1 MKKSQQCGARLA
13 LGAAAVAA
21 LALTGCSGGGT
32 DGGGDAGQTTLDAP
46 FAAQTPAAAGP
57 VDSVTWMLGS
67 EPTTMDADIDA
78 TTADDTVLANTCDR
92 LMQVQPDLSLGQG
105 IASEAEWVDDTHVVF
120 TIRQDA
126 VFHDGSPVTTADVLW
141 SMQRHAAE
149 GAAESD
155 EYQNVVSLEQTGD
168 DRITV
173 TTTQPDAIF
182 LQAMAGDGGIVWN
195 PRVIE
200 AEGDDFGG
208 PASASACSGPYE
220 IESWEPGSQ
229 LTIAKFADYWNPDVD
244 ALADKVVFRWAEE
257 SAIVNSL
264 TAGEAQGAYLEN
276 SGAAVA
282 FAGSPDVSIFQG
294 PSTNAWVLEATDRG
308 ALTDVRL
315 RKALS
320 LALDREGIA
329 KAAFSGLAEPWKTP
343 VGAGAWGY
351 EADAFEKAFD
361 ELEGAPAK
369 PSGDD
374 LAAAKALVE
383 EAGAPSEKLVVASN
397 GSSTHNVIANAL
409 VAAAKSIGLDAEI
422 LVVPQ
427 AQYGDFYS
435 DADLRGQADLWP
447 DEYYISKN
455 DPLGFYKNGKSDASV
470 NFGILDD
477 PEYDAL
483 VEQGYA
489 ATDDAERAKIT
500 IELQR
505 RWVENAV
512 WIPVVSTPATLV
524 MSNEVTGVPSSA
536 AYIYY
541 PWAVDLGS
549 AKG

>member
-1 MKKSQQCGARLA
+1 MKKSQHHEARIA
-13 LGAAAVAA
+13 LAAAAAAA
-21 LALTGCSGGGT
+21 LALTGCSGGGG
-32 DGGGDAGQTTLDAP
+32 DGGGGSDQTTLDAP

-67 EPTTMDADIDA
+67 EPTTMDADVDA

-92 LMQVQPDLSLGQG
+92 LMQVQPDLTLGQG
-105 IASEAEWVDDTHVVF
+105 IASKAEWVDDTRLVF
-120 TIRQDA
+120 TIMQDA
-126 VFHDGSPVTTADVLW
+126 VFHDGSPVSTADVLW

-155 EYQNVVSLEQTGD
+155 EYQNVVSMEQTGD
-168 DRITV
+168 DQITV
-173 TTTQPDAIF
+173 TTSQPDAIF

-208 PASASACSGPYE
+208 PGSASACSGPYQ

-229 LTIAKFADYWNPDVD
+229 LTIVKFDGYWNPDVE
-244 ALADKVVFRWAEE
+244 ALAEKVVFRWADE
-257 SAIVNSL
+257 SAIANSL

-276 SGAAVA
+276 AGAAVA
-282 FAGSPDVSIFQG
+282 FAGSGDVSVFQG

-308 ALTDVRL
+308 ALTDARL
-315 RKALS
+315 RRALS

-329 KAAFSGLAEPWKTP
+329 RAAFGGLAQPWKTP
-343 VGAGAWGY
+343 VGSGAWGY
-351 EADAFEKAFD
+351 EVEAFQRAFD

-369 PSGDD
+369 PNEND
-374 LAAAKALVE
+374 LAQAKALVE

-435 DADLRGQADLWP
+435 DAALRGQADLWP

-470 NFGILDD
+470 NFGVFND

-483 VEQGYA
+483 VDKAYA
-489 ATDDAERAKIT
+489 ATDDAERAKLT

-512 WIPVVSTPATLV
+512 WIPVVATPSTLV

-541 PWAVDLGS
+541 PWAADLGR

>member
-1 MKKSQQCGARLA
+1 MKKSQHRRLPRIA
-13 LGAAAVAA
+13 LGVTAIAA
-21 LALTGCSGGGT
+21 LALTGCAANGEQGESG
-32 DGGGDAGQTTLDAP
+32 AKLDAP
-46 FAAQTPAAAGP
+46 FAAVTAKAAGP
-57 VDSVTWMLGS
+57 VESVTWMLGS

-92 LMQVQPDLSLGQG
+92 LMQVQPDLTLGQG
-105 IASEAEWVDDTHVVF
+105 IASKAEWVDDTHVVF

-141 SMQRHAAE
+141 SMNRHAAD

-155 EYQNVVSLEQTGD
+155 EYQNVVSMDQTGED
-168 DRITV
+168 QITV

-200 AEGDDFGG
+200 AEGDGFGG
-208 PASASACSGPYE
+208 PASASACSGPYQ

-229 LTIAKFADYWNPDVD
+229 LTITKVDEYWNPDVE
-244 ALADKVVFRWAEE
+244 ALAETVVFRWADE

-264 TAGEAQGAYLEN
+264 TTGEAQGSYLEN
-276 SGAAVA
+276 AGAAVT
-282 FAGSPDVSIFQG
+282 FAGSDSVSVFQG
-294 PSTNAWVLEATDRG
+294 PSTNAWVLETTDRG

-315 RKALS
+315 RQALS
-320 LALDREGIA
+320 LALDREGISA
-329 KAAFSGLAEPWKTP
+329 SAFGGLAQPWKTP

-351 EADAFEKAFD
+351 EVEDFQAAYD
-361 ELEGAPAK
+361 EL
-369 PSGDD
+369 S
-374 LAAAKALVE
+374 
-383 EAGAPSEKLVVASN
+383 GAPSKPSDEDLEQAKKLVQEVGAPSQPLVVASN

-409 VAAAKSIGLDAEI
+409 VAAAKSIGLKAEI
-422 LVVPQ
+422 TVVPE

-435 DADLRGQADLWP
+435 DAALRNKADLWP

-455 DPLGFYKNGKSDASV
+455 DPLGFYKNGKSDAGV
-470 NFGILDD
+470 NFGIFAD
-477 PEYDAL
+477 PEYDTL
-483 VEQGYA
+483 VAEGYA
-489 ATDDAERAKIT
+489 ATDDAERARIT
-500 IELQR
+500 IDLQR

-512 WIPVVSTPATLV
+512 WLPVVATPSTLI
-524 MSNEVTGVPSSA
+524 MSNTVTGVPSSA

-549 AKG
+549 TKG

>member
-1 MKKSQQCGARLA
+1 MKKPQQHGARIA
-13 LGAAAVAA
+13 LGTATVAA
-21 LALTGCSGGGT
+21 LALTGCSGGG
-32 DGGGDAGQTTLDAP
+32 GEGKANPALDAP
-46 FAAQTPAAAGP
+46 FSVSTPAAAGP
-57 VDSVTWMLGS
+57 VESVTWMLGS

-92 LMQVQPDLSLGQG
+92 LMQVQPDLTLGQG
-105 IASEAEWVDDTHVVF
+105 IASEAEWTDDTHVVF

-126 VFHDGSPVTTADVLW
+126 VFHDGSPASTADVLW

-155 EYQNVVSLEQTGD
+155 EYLNVVSIEQTAD
-168 DRITV
+168 DQITV

-182 LQAMAGDGGIVWN
+182 LQAMAGDGGIIWN

-200 AEGDDFGG
+200 AEGEAFGG
-208 PASASACSGPYE
+208 PGSASACSGPYQ

-229 LTIAKFADYWNPDVD
+229 LTIAKFDDYWNPDID
-244 ALADKVVFRWAEE
+244 ALAERVTFRWADE
-257 SAIVNSL
+257 SAIANSL
-264 TAGEAQGAYLEN
+264 SAGEAQGSYLEN
-276 SGAAVA
+276 AGAAVA
-282 FAGSPDVSIFQG
+282 FANSGDVSVFQG

-329 KAAFSGLAEPWKTP
+329 TAAFSGLAEPWKTP
-343 VGAGAWGY
+343 VGSGAWGY
-351 EADAFEKAFD
+351 EVDAFEQAFD
-361 ELEGAPAK
+361 DLEGAPAK
-369 PSGDD
+369 PSEED
-374 LAAAKALVE
+374 LAEAKALVE

-397 GSSTHNVIANAL
+397 GSSSHNVIANAL
-409 VAAAKSIGLDAEI
+409 VAAAKSVGLEAEI

-435 DADLRGQADLWP
+435 DTDLRGQADLWP

-477 PEYDAL
+477 PEYDTL
-483 VEQGYA
+483 VDEAYA
-489 ATDDAERAKIT
+489 ATDDAERAEIT

-512 WIPVVSTPATLV
+512 WIPVVATPSTLV

-541 PWAVDLGS
+541 PWAADLGT
-549 AKG
+549 AEG